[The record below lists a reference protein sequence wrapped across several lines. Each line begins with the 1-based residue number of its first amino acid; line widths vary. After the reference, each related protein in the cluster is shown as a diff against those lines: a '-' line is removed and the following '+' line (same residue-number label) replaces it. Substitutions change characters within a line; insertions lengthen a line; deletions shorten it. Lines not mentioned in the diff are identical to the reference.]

1 MPWAGRNS
9 TPVRPPAGNE
19 EGGLCSRIAD
29 KSYKEPPG
37 PNESLFCQQ
46 IDLKDSMN
54 HCVPNWDMEN
64 GIIQTSDF
72 LPMAKVNWD
81 YVQPQKRSMML
92 EHDIEELL
100 WENGQVVNKVVK
112 RSLPTQL
119 SKTLQNDDA
128 VLPGK
133 PSPVG
138 KDNTLESVVHDMSA
152 ANASSIHE
160 DVMDSWLHYPLDDS
174 LEKEY
179 CSDFFVG
186 MPSTNVHML
195 RDSLAGQMNN
205 VPSEKVSNLHVQK
218 ESSLSSESNSVPWTG
233 VFVGMVNTTNA
244 AGAIKTGKESPPKS
258 ISSDKAMALGAGRA
272 SGIIPQ
278 SGTDTFAKVRT
289 TTQLPVSKWHTDV
302 QGSSSSK
309 DDQPPCKKSA
319 TQVSVSPLSMPP
331 PKMQA
336 TDLASMKLGRSKL
349 VNFSHFSRPAA
360 AMKANLQSI
369 GSASGLSTTGIQNR
383 LDKIRMDGNA
393 TAEPSIIESN
403 STGMT
408 TIGSSS
414 GANSRAQD
422 NGSCQTC
429 QNPPLGKN
437 LDVAT
442 CSEDVTDSS
451 AKASEQVVCQ
461 NSDAG
466 RSLASCGT
474 EKCGDAGDGPEPTIT
489 SSSGGSGNSAGR
501 AGKEATNTSK
511 RKGRDLEDSECQSED
526 VEYESADTKKQAP
539 SRTTTSKRSRAAEV
553 HNLSERRRRDRINEK
568 MRALQELIPHCN
580 KSDKASMLDEAIEY
594 LKTLQLQVQ
603 IMSMGGGMGMPPLV
617 FPGGMQHFQ
626 VPQMAHLSPMG
637 MGIGMGYSMGM
648 LDMAATSGRPVMSLP
663 SMHVSALPGSAIHCQ
678 AALPLSG
685 MPGPSIP
692 MSRLPGPGLQ
702 VSGLPVSTIPV
713 SGLPGTTQPGLVSTS
728 ASGSTDLQDHM
739 QNANVMGHYKH
750 YMNHHQ
756 MQGPPQVINGNLYNA
771 SMAQPPPQ
779 NPVQSSGRGI
789 HNAASAS
796 GKTGTTG

>member
-1 MPWAGRNS
+1 METCTMLQWHNHHLKIQFSPVAG
-9 TPVRPPAGNE
+9 
-19 EGGLCSRIAD
+19 
-29 KSYKEPPG
+29 
-37 PNESLFCQQ
+37 ESKMQRVHLEKQAP
-46 IDLKDSMN
+46 LSMN
-54 HCVPNWDMEN
+54 HCVPNWNMEN

-119 SKTLQNDDA
+119 SKTLQNDDV

-205 VPSEKVSNLHVQK
+205 VPPEKVSNLHIQK

-233 VFVGMVNTTNA
+233 VFAGMVNTTNA

-258 ISSDKAMALGAGRA
+258 ISSDEAMVLGAGRE

-336 TDLASMKLGRSKL
+336 TDLASMKLSRSKL

-360 AMKANLQSI
+360 TMKANVFNPDFNITWTFSMD
-369 GSASGLSTTGIQNR
+369 
-383 LDKIRMDGNA
+383 LDFNYFVRMHFCD
-393 TAEPSIIESN
+393 I
-403 STGMT
+403 
-408 TIGSSS
+408 
-414 GANSRAQD
+414 
-422 NGSCQTC
+422 
-429 QNPPLGKN
+429 
-437 LDVAT
+437 V
-442 CSEDVTDSS
+442 
-451 AKASEQVVCQ
+451 
-461 NSDAG
+461 
-466 RSLASCGT
+466 
-474 EKCGDAGDGPEPTIT
+474 
-489 SSSGGSGNSAGR
+489 
-501 AGKEATNTSK
+501 
-511 RKGRDLEDSECQSED
+511 
-526 VEYESADTKKQAP
+526 
-539 SRTTTSKRSRAAEV
+539 
-553 HNLSERRRRDRINEK
+553 NLS
-568 MRALQELIPHCN
+568 LQ
-580 KSDKASMLDEAIEY
+580 
-594 LKTLQLQVQ
+594 
-603 IMSMGGGMGMPPLV
+603 
-617 FPGGMQHFQ
+617 
-626 VPQMAHLSPMG
+626 
-637 MGIGMGYSMGM
+637 
-648 LDMAATSGRPVMSLP
+648 
-663 SMHVSALPGSAIHCQ
+663 
-678 AALPLSG
+678 
-685 MPGPSIP
+685 
-692 MSRLPGPGLQ
+692 
-702 VSGLPVSTIPV
+702 
-713 SGLPGTTQPGLVSTS
+713 
-728 ASGSTDLQDHM
+728 
-739 QNANVMGHYKH
+739 
-750 YMNHHQ
+750 
-756 MQGPPQVINGNLYNA
+756 
-771 SMAQPPPQ
+771 
-779 NPVQSSGRGI
+779 
-789 HNAASAS
+789 
-796 GKTGTTG
+796 

>member
-1 MPWAGRNS
+1 MPWSGRNS
-9 TPVRPPAGNE
+9 TPVRPTAGNE
-19 EGGLCSRIAD
+19 QGGLCSRIAD

-37 PNESLFCQQ
+37 PNEYLLSQQ

-54 HCVPNWDMEN
+54 HCVPNWDIEN
-64 GIIQTSDF
+64 GMMQSSDF
-72 LPMAKVNWD
+72 LSMAKANWD
-81 YVQPQKRSMML
+81 NVQPPKRSMML

-112 RSLPTQL
+112 RPLPTQL

-133 PSPVG
+133 PSHVG
-138 KDNTLESVVHDMSA
+138 KDNTMELVVHDMSA

-179 CSDFFVG
+179 CSDFFGG

-195 RDSLAGQMNN
+195 RDTLSGQMNN
-205 VPSEKVSNLHVQK
+205 VPAEKVSNLHVQK
-218 ESSLSSESNSVPWTG
+218 ESSLSSESNSAPWTG
-233 VFVGMVNTTNA
+233 VFAGTVNTTNA
-244 AGAIKTGKESPPKS
+244 AGPSKTGKESPSKS

-272 SGIIPQ
+272 SGTIPQ
-278 SGTDTFAKVRT
+278 SVTDAFAKVRT
-289 TTQLPVSKWHTDV
+289 VSQLPVSKWHTDV
-302 QGSSSSK
+302 QDSSRSK
-309 DDQPPCKKSA
+309 DDHLACKKTA

-331 PKMQA
+331 PKIQA
-336 TDLASMKLGRSKL
+336 TDLASMKPSRSKI

-360 AMKANLQSI
+360 TMKANLQSI

-393 TAEPSIIESN
+393 AAEPSIIESN

-422 NGSCQTC
+422 IGSCQTH
-429 QNPPLGKN
+429 QNPPSGKN

-451 AKASEQVVCQ
+451 AKASEQGVCQ
-461 NSDAG
+461 NSNAG
-466 RSLASCGT
+466 RSLVSCGT

-489 SSSGGSGNSAGR
+489 SSSGGSGYSAGR
-501 AGKEATNTSK
+501 VGKEATNTSK
-511 RKGRDLEDSECQSED
+511 RKGRDVEDSECQSED
-526 VEYESADTKKQAP
+526 VEYESADTKKQGP

-603 IMSMGGGMGMPPLV
+603 IMSMGGGMGMV

-626 VPQMAHLSPMG
+626 VPQMAHMSPMG

-663 SMHVSALPGSAIHCQ
+663 SMHVSAVPGSAIHCQ

-685 MPGPSIP
+685 MPGPSLP

-702 VSGLPVSTIPV
+702 VSGLPVSTLPV
-713 SGLPGTTQPGLVSTS
+713 SGLHGTTQPGLVSTS
-728 ASGSTDLQDHM
+728 APGSTDLQDHM

-750 YMNHHQ
+750 YMNNHHQ

-789 HNAASAS
+789 HNAAIAS